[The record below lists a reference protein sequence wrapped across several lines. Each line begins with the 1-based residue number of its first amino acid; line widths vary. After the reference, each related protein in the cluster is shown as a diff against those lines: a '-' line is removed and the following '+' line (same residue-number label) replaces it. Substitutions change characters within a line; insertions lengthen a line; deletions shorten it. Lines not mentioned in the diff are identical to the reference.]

1 MKTITT
7 ITIDVELL
15 TFIKKN
21 NINLSGFVNDALK
34 TISKEDI
41 KQLETFTDITELD
54 QKIADLSSKTSL
66 LMEQKKTLEK
76 EFKKEQEKKLDEE
89 SKWRIL

>member
-66 LMEQKKTLEK
+66 LMEQKKALEK